1 MCALRPAT
9 ACEARDTILLSRR
22 SIRTLGATTYKS
34 TYRYPG
40 SIECIVVEFSR
51 LLTQSHWEANPGES
65 EHNASGRAGIT
76 RRPPSRVLQVCHG
89 GADEEAADAS
99 ASAAACDVE
108 PPLRAPAPSRVP
120 ASAGAR
126 HFRARRH
133 LPLLVLRHWGKQTEL
148 DARCANPPP
157 PLPLARAL
165 ATPPAPRTDP
175 APSGRLAYCPRAAC
189 TLASSPPPLLPLCAG
204 ARHCLLSPDAA
215 SPPMPPRPRCRRC
228 PLAPMPPSPRCRLA
242 ADAASPGVLF

>member
-1 MCALRPAT
+1 MFCRFL
-9 ACEARDTILLSRR
+9 CI
-22 SIRTLGATTYKS
+22 S
-34 TYRYPG
+34 TFQTHRQMLEYVAV
-40 SIECIVVEFSR
+40 I
-51 LLTQSHWEANPGES
+51 LTQSHWEANPGES
-65 EHNASGRAGIT
+65 EHLASGIT

-133 LPLLVLRHWGKQTEL
+133 LPLLVLQHSGKQTEL

-204 ARHCLLSPDAA
+204 ARHCLLTPDAA
-215 SPPMPPRPRCRRC
+215 SPPMPPRPRC
-228 PLAPMPPSPRCRLA
+228 PLAP
-242 ADAASPGVLF
+242 DAASPPMRP